1 MNEDHDI
8 SNRSLRETKKRK
20 AQTDIEEAALRL
32 FLEKGYEQTSIK
44 DITDEV
50 MMSSRT
56 FFRYFTSKEE
66 VLTGF
71 TQTTQKERMEQM
83 DSNAS
88 VQQALRSIFSLLSQK
103 YEQQRQNLLTRYHIS
118 KQTESISSLFLYKLL
133 EPEPLICEEL
143 CSHIKGAN
151 RDRVRFLVAIHM
163 AAFRVSVEI
172 WLEDTENKSSLKDIL
187 FNHLDQFKDM

>member
-8 SNRSLRETKKRK
+8 NNQSLRETKKRK
-20 AQTDIEEAALRL
+20 AQTDIERAALRL

-71 TQTTQKERMEQM
+71 SQTTQKERVEQIE
-83 DSNAS
+83 SSAS
-88 VQQALRSIFSLLSQK
+88 VSEALQAIFSLLSEK
-103 YEQQRQNLLTRYHIS
+103 YEQQKQNLLTRYHIS

-133 EPEPLICEEL
+133 EPEPLICEDL
-143 CSHIKGAN
+143 CTHIEGAD

-163 AAFRVSVEI
+163 AAFRVSVEV
-172 WLEDTENKSSLKDIL
+172 WLG
-187 FNHLDQFKDM
+187 